1 MQNILIITPNEG
13 PAPLQSVAARLAKAG
28 YSVARAALDSEERG
42 GGTDAMC
49 QAFDGR
55 PPDLMLADLSRTGDM
70 LPMRHASRMLRLA
83 WGDEMP
89 MPARLVLMQ
98 PGHLGA
104 PGWEAHADDFVL
116 PPYSEDEMMSRIRLL
131 LFRKRHVDASDT
143 LKLGEVTLDLSSGRV
158 YDVAGQDGGLTPREF
173 DLLRF
178 LAVHRGKFFARD
190 RLLDMVWGVDFDGG
204 ERTVD
209 IHIRRLRA
217 KLPSTLGDLI
227 ETRRGIGY
235 GLLSA

>member
-1 MQNILIITPNEG
+1 MQNILIV
-13 PAPLQSVAARLAKAG
+13 APDGRSGALGNIAVGLERSG
-28 YSVARAALDSEERG
+28 YAVVSASLDSEERG
-42 GGTDAMC
+42 SVETLC
-49 QAFDGR
+49 RAFDGR
-55 PPDLMLADLSRTGDM
+55 PPDLMLDLTQTPDV
-70 LPMRHASRMLRLA
+70 LPLRHATRLLHLV

-89 MPARLVLMQ
+89 MPPRLVLVQ
-98 PGHLGA
+98 PCLLRT

-116 PPYSEDEMMSRIRLL
+116 PPYSPDEIMSRIRLL
-131 LFRKRHVDASDT
+131 LFRKSHVESTETVKVD
-143 LKLGEVTLDLSSGRV
+143 GVTLDLASGRV
-158 YDVAGQDGGLTPREF
+158 FDPDGRDGGLTPREF

-217 KLPSTLGDLI
+217 KLPENVGNRI
-227 ETRRGIGY
+227 ETRRGVGY
-235 GLLSA
+235 GLVA

>member
-1 MQNILIITPNEG
+1 
-13 PAPLQSVAARLAKAG
+13 LQSIATKLASAG
-28 YSVARAALDSEERG
+28 YSVARASLDSEERG
-42 GGTDAMC
+42 GTEALC
-49 QAFDGR
+49 RAFDGR
-55 PPDLMLADLSRTGDM
+55 PPDLLLADLSRTGDM
-70 LPMRHASRMLRLA
+70 LPLRHASRLLRLS

-98 PGHLGA
+98 QGHLST

-116 PPYSEDEMMSRIRLL
+116 PPYSEDEMMGRIRLL
-131 LFRKRHVDASDT
+131 LFRKRHIEASDT
-143 LKLGEVTLDLSSGRV
+143 LKVSDVTLDLASGRV
-158 YDVAGQDGGLTPREF
+158 YDPSAVDCGLTPREF
-173 DLLRF
+173 DLIRF
-178 LAVHRGKFFARD
+178 LAVHRGKFFPRD

-217 KLPSTLGDLI
+217 KLPRSVGDLI

-235 GLLSA
+235 GLLSET

>member
-13 PAPLQSVAARLAKAG
+13 PATLQSVAIKLAKAG
-28 YSVARAALDSEERG
+28 YNVVRASLDSEERG
-42 GGTDAMC
+42 GTEAIC
-49 QAFDGR
+49 LAFDGR
-55 PPDLMLADLSRTGDM
+55 PPDLLLADLTRTPDM
-70 LPMRHASRMLRLA
+70 LPMRHATRLLRLT
-83 WGDEMP
+83 WGDELP

-98 PGHLGA
+98 PGHLSS
-104 PGWEAHADDFVL
+104 PGWEAHADDFLL

-131 LFRKRHVDASDT
+131 LFRKRHVEASDT
-143 LKLGEVTLDLSSGRV
+143 LKLGDVTLDLSSGRV
-158 YDVAGQDGGLTPREF
+158 YDPAGKDGGLTPREF

-217 KLPSTLGDLI
+217 KLPSTIGDLI

>member
-1 MQNILIITPNEG
+1 MQNVLIVTPSEG
-13 PAPLQSVAARLAKAG
+13 AAALRNIADKLAEAG
-28 YSVARAALDSEERG
+28 HSVARAALDSEERSSIEVLCG
-42 GGTDAMC
+42 
-49 QAFDGR
+49 AFDGR
-55 PPDLMLADLSRTGDM
+55 PPDLILADLSRTGDM
-70 LPMRHASRMLRLA
+70 LPMRHAARLLKLS

-98 PGHLGA
+98 QGHLMA

-131 LFRKRHVDASDT
+131 LFRKRHVQTTDT
-143 LKLGEVTLDLSSGRV
+143 LKVAEVTLDLASGRV
-158 YDVAGQDGGLTPREF
+158 YDKLGVDCGLTPREF

-217 KLPSTLGDLI
+217 KLPMAVGDLI

-235 GLLSA
+235 GLLSG